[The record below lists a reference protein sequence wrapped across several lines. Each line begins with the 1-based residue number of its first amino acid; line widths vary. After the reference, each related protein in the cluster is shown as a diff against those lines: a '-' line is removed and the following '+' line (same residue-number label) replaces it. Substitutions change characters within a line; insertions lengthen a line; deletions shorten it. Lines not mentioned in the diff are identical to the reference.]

1 MVHVFVVG
9 KMICIDSFT
18 RGGTWMSFDLVWQ
31 ASDTP
36 AVGSL
41 VDGIHNV
48 GIQGLTLLDEQN
60 L

>member
-1 MVHVFVVG
+1 MDVL
-9 KMICIDSFT
+9 
-18 RGGTWMSFDLVWQ
+18 DLVSQ

-36 AVGSL
+36 AVCSL